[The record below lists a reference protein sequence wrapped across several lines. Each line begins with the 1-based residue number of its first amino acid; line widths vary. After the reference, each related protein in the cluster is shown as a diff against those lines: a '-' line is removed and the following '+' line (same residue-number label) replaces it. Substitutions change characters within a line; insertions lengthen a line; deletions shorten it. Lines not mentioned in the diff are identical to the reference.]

1 MPSLWQH
8 VRGKF
13 DRSKNSKWGWRVSA
27 VYGFGVWTLLGV
39 VVIKVISSA
48 GSMVAGQY
56 GMSKDTYSALSEK
69 EKEQLAQE
77 KKLQTWARQQ
87 ELAEYVAENIYT
99 PVDFIG

>member
-1 MPSLWQH
+1 M
-8 VRGKF
+8 
-13 DRSKNSKWGWRVSA
+13 
-27 VYGFGVWTLLGV
+27 YGFGVWTLLGV

-77 KKLQTWARQQ
+77 KKLQTWASKFNFCFNVAFLGGGVMKDLL
-87 ELAEYVAENIYT
+87 LAHLSWVVI
-99 PVDFIG
+99 